1 MNKQEIISY
10 LGEDWT
16 TMTDIIAGAV
26 SSEINLLNTVNEDI
40 LSHSGKMLRPLIA
53 LLVARACGTP
63 VGGSYRVAAATEL
76 LHNATLLHDDVADES
91 AERRGVPTVNAQ
103 LGPRSAVLIGDF
115 WLAKTM
121 ETMLDAEGLMTD
133 VARFFSKTLVDL
145 AEGEMLQLEKA
156 SSADTT
162 YEDYFKIIYCKTAS
176 LFEAACA
183 SSAASVGA
191 SQACCDAVRRY
202 ARAAGIAFQIKD
214 DIFDYV
220 GDSGIGK
227 PVGIDLRERKIT
239 LPLLCAIEGSEKEE
253 EMRALV
259 RTADTNPANCEEVHK
274 FVIDRGGVEM
284 AIGKLD
290 AYISEAVRS
299 LDVLPDSRAKA
310 YLIDIAQYIG
320 IRKK

>member
-1 MNKQEIISY
+1 MI
-10 LGEDWT
+10 
-16 TMTDIIAGAV
+16 DIIAGAV
-26 SSEINLLNTVNEDI
+26 KSEINLLNDVNADI
-40 LSHSGKMLRPLIA
+40 LSHSGKLLRPLIA

-63 VGGSYRVAAATEL
+63 VGGSHRVAAATEL

-91 AERRGVPTVNAQ
+91 AERRGAPTVNAL

-156 SSADTT
+156 SSADTDF
-162 YEDYFKIIYCKTAS
+162 EDYFKIIYCKTAS
-176 LFEAACA
+176 LFEAACV

-191 SQACCDAVRRY
+191 SQACSDAVRRY

-239 LPLLCAIEGSEKEE
+239 LPLLCALEGSERAEE
-253 EMRALV
+253 VRALV
-259 RTADTNPANCEEVHK
+259 RTADVNQANCDEVHK
-274 FVIDRGGVEM
+274 FVIDRGGVDM
-284 AIGKLD
+284 AIEKLD

-299 LDVLPDSRAKA
+299 LDVLPDSQAKT

>member
-1 MNKQEIISY
+1 MQKEILEY
-10 LGEDWT
+10 LGADWDRVQNLIHGALYSDIGLLST
-16 TMTDIIAGAV
+16 TNDR
-26 SSEINLLNTVNEDI
+26 L
-40 LSHSGKMLRPLIA
+40 LSHSGKMLRPVLT
-53 LLVARACGTP
+53 LLMAKA
-63 VGGSYRVAAATEL
+63 VGGNANESSCRYAAATEL

-91 AERRGVPTVNAQ
+91 LERRGVPTVNAT
-103 LGPRSAVLIGDF
+103 LGANAAVLVGDF
-115 WLAKTM
+115 WLARAVEMVLSSK
-121 ETMLDAEGLMTD
+121 EQHENVVPL
-133 VARFFSKTLVDL
+133 FSKTLVDL

-156 SSADTT
+156 SSADTDF
-162 YEDYFKIIYCKTAS
+162 EDYFKIIYCKTAS
-176 LFEAACA
+176 LFEAACV

-191 SQACCDAVRRY
+191 SQACSDAVRRY

-239 LPLLCAIEGSEKEE
+239 LPLLCALEGSERAEE
-253 EMRALV
+253 VRALV
-259 RTADTNPANCEEVHK
+259 RTADVNQANCDEVHK
-274 FVIDRGGVEM
+274 FVIDRGGVDM
-284 AIGKLD
+284 AIEKLD

-299 LDVLPDSRAKA
+299 LDVLPDSQAKA